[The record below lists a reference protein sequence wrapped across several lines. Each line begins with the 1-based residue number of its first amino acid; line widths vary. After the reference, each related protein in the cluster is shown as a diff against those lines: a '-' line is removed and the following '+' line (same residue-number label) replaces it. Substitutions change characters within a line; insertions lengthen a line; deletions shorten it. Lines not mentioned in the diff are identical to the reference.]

1 MSRRIERNRFR
12 AGCCLSAGLI
22 ALAISGTAAA
32 ASSSTLLNLS
42 NNQNWTDPAWGEVT
56 IEDSDFLAGDGGIK
70 FTVNLCDNESPQCS
84 SGASS
89 DYSSLQNTIEQFGF
103 GFGSSLDD
111 SNVKGLTDWALET
124 TSTMDGFGE
133 FLYSLDAGNQASTGE
148 PLVFWIVRDN
158 DSIADYA
165 SIGSTGGQPR
175 AGSLFA
181 VKVAANKAGAFIGGG
196 SVSEVP
202 IPGTLG
208 LLGMGV
214 AALGMIR
221 RKASAPLQAL
231 A

>member
-1 MSRRIERNRFR
+1 MSTRIERNRFR
-12 AGCCLSAGLI
+12 VASRLSAGLI

-56 IEDSDFLAGDGGIK
+56 IEDSDFVAGDGGIK
-70 FTVNLCDNESPQCS
+70 FTVNLCDDESPQCS
-84 SGASS
+84 SGASDDYES
-89 DYSSLQNTIEQFGF
+89 DQNTIEQFGF
-103 GFGSSLDD
+103 GFEDSLDD
-111 SNVKGLTDWALET
+111 TNIKGLTDWALQT
-124 TSTMDGFGE
+124 TSTMDGFGA
-133 FLYSLDAGNQASTGE
+133 FLYSLDAGNDADTSE
-148 PLVFWIVRDN
+148 PLIFWIVRDG

-181 VKVAANKAGAFIGGG
+181 VKVAASRAGAYIGGG

-221 RKASAPLQAL
+221 RKASAPIQAL